1 MECPRSGFRT
11 SRMQCVMLY
20 VMGWTQKLTKL
31 LIVVMYIVAVKG
43 QHVIMMINLILDQLE
58 DGTLFGCLFEIG
70 AFPDRLHIA
79 HAGVATTI
87 EAQ

>member
-1 MECPRSGFRT
+1 
-11 SRMQCVMLY
+11 
-20 VMGWTQKLTKL
+20 
-31 LIVVMYIVAVKG
+31 
-43 QHVIMMINLILDQLE
+43 MINLILDQLE